1 MLKGFFHKKGENVN
15 FWFSKVFVVGI
26 IKNTEKNFGI
36 SKSTTTLRLF
46 KLTEGEKMGEFR
58 AAAGQIHL
66 LFADVD
72 EYYTD
77 SLVRLDREQYINY
90 CLRKAGYQGIYFIEK
105 QLTGK
110 GGYRVIMGSPV
121 SADLYCYQNPSDGW
135 FLAKKPVL
143 RETEGKR
150 VFCRHNSPEEV
161 TGRILSMLQ
170 NQGGLSMTF
179 VMEPE
184 IFVELYQDRMAG
196 EQLRNLLETVKNS
209 IFLLVSSMKADE
221 SFPVFTENPLVFGG
235 NFFREFKKLF
245 AAEGHFRFYEELK
258 NELGDGFHL
267 WNQMK
272 REELYRMLQY
282 LWLTE
287 KGWQKLSVR
296 TLEQGTEFLYAWC
309 HQPEVEVP
317 KGLCLSEKSQRNLG
331 ELRKC
336 LRGQAEAFVES
347 LSEWESKRTGRVEG
361 KPWYPVFSETAD
373 VRRLRQGIRDIVG
386 PERQRLA
393 WKLDRVTEIMVCPW
407 SDFQKLERPG
417 LQEMLK
423 KMEEL
428 KEENCRSSEMAERV
442 LDYLY
447 YSFRS
452 EGQHDTDEVYQMKCD
467 CHREIVRCT
476 AMVARMEKIHEK
488 RQETLR
494 KNEQEFARRRQE
506 LKEQCERDPL
516 YAEVLCQMKAGT
528 LELGVA
534 TEYRMDISQK
544 KGVLVSLQRSIQT
557 EKQYMISG
565 QEEIAVQKNSIE
577 KLDLVLKELMA
588 EKNPTALASILN
600 RAGMMLQ
607 EQGSMER
614 EAQNALKKAASL
626 FEKEASFLK
635 EEKKTEETD
644 WEVWY
649 V

>member
-1 MLKGFFHKKGENVN
+1 
-15 FWFSKVFVVGI
+15 
-26 IKNTEKNFGI
+26 
-36 SKSTTTLRLF
+36 
-46 KLTEGEKMGEFR
+46 MGGFR
-58 AAAGQIHL
+58 AAAEQIHL
-66 LFADVD
+66 LFADED
-72 EYYTD
+72 EHYTD
-77 SLVRLDREQYINY
+77 SLVRLDREQYIDY

-110 GGYRVIMGSPV
+110 GGYRVIMGNPA
-121 SADLYCYQNPSDGW
+121 SADAYCYQAPSGGW
-135 FLAKKPVL
+135 FFTKKSVP

-161 TGRILSMLQ
+161 TGRIFSMLK
-170 NQGGLSMTF
+170 NQGGLSMAF

-184 IFVELYQDRMAG
+184 VFAELYQDQTAG
-196 EQLRNLLETVKNS
+196 EELRNLLETVKNS

-221 SFPVFTENPLVFGG
+221 SFPVFTERKEVFGG
-235 NFFREFKKLF
+235 TFFRKFKKVF
-245 AAEGHFRFYEELK
+245 ATEGHFRFYEELK

-287 KGWQKLSVR
+287 RSWQKLPVG
-296 TLEQGTEFLYAWC
+296 TLERGAEFLYAWC
-309 HQPEVEVP
+309 HQPELETP
-317 KGLCLSEKSQRNLG
+317 KGLRLPEKSQRNLG

-336 LRGQAEAFVES
+336 LKGQPEAFAES
-347 LSEWESKRTGRVEG
+347 LSEWKRTDRVEA
-361 KPWYPVFSETAD
+361 KLWYPAFSETAD
-373 VRRLRQGIRDIVG
+373 VRRLRQGIREIAG
-386 PERQRLA
+386 PERQRLV
-393 WKLDRVTEIMVCPW
+393 WKLGRVTEIMVCPW
-407 SDFQKLERPG
+407 SDFRKLERPG
-417 LQEMLK
+417 LQEMLQ

-428 KEENCRSSEMAERV
+428 KEENCRSSELAERV

-452 EGQHDTDEVYQMKCD
+452 EGQYDSNEVYQMKCD

-476 AMVARMEKIHEK
+476 AMVARMEKLHEK
-488 RQETLR
+488 RQETIR
-494 KNEQEFARRRQE
+494 KNEQEFAQRRQE
-506 LKEQCERDPL
+506 LKEQCERDPV
-516 YAEVLCQMKAGT
+516 YGEVYRRMKEKT
-528 LELGVA
+528 LEPGVA
-534 TEYRMDISQK
+534 TDYQMDISQK
-544 KGVLVSLQRSIQT
+544 KGVLVSLQKTIRT

-600 RAGMMLQ
+600 RAGIMLK
-607 EQGSMER
+607 EQGSMEQN
-614 EAQNALKKAASL
+614 AQNALKEAASL
-626 FEKEASFLK
+626 FEKEALFLK

-644 WEVWY
+644 REVWY